1 MTIVLLYTLLY
12 LLDKILH
19 GVICKSN
26 SIAKDFKFFT
36 LLRFALPTM
45 VMMIFMSLYSIVDGI
60 FISRLLGTNA
70 LSAANI
76 VYPVI
81 SIVFAVG
88 IMLST
93 GGSALI
99 AKKLGEGKDREAR
112 EDFSFL
118 TLISFLFGIAIL
130 LIGNIFIEPIVR
142 ALGSTDALLPYC
154 VDYLSVSLLLAPAA
168 MLQMMFQTF
177 FVTAGKPL
185 IGLMLTISGG
195 VANMIL
201 DYLFM
206 GPFNMGISGAALAT
220 GIGELIPAVIGLFY
234 FLFTRHSLYLTKP
247 VVRFQVLKES
257 CFNGSSEMVTN
268 LSTAVVTY
276 LFNITMLKFLGEPGV
291 AAITIVLYGQFLFNA
306 LYMGFSMGVAPVIS
320 YNHGSQN
327 LPLLKRIFKICIG
340 FISISSILITIM
352 ALVSSP
358 VIVEIFTPIGSAT
371 YDIAKTGFFL
381 FSINYIFAGI
391 NIYSSSMFTAF
402 SDGKVSALISFVRTF
417 VLIVL
422 NILLLPYLIG
432 VNGVWLAVPAA
443 EFMTLFLSVYL
454 FYKKR
459 DVYHYL

>member
-1 MTIVLLYTLLY
+1 M
-12 LLDKILH
+12 
-19 GVICKSN
+19 SN
-26 SIAKDFKFFT
+26 SIAKDFKFFS

-99 AKKLGEGKDREAR
+99 AKKLGEGKEREAR

-118 TLISFLFGIAIL
+118 TLVSFLFGIAIL
-130 LIGNIFIEPIVR
+130 LIGNIFIEPIVQ

>member
-1 MTIVLLYTLLY
+1 M
-12 LLDKILH
+12 
-19 GVICKSN
+19 SN
-26 SIAKDFKFFT
+26 SIAKDFKFFS

-99 AKKLGEGKDREAR
+99 AKKIGEGKEREAR

-118 TLISFLFGIAIL
+118 TLVSFLFGIAIL

>member
-1 MTIVLLYTLLY
+1 M
-12 LLDKILH
+12 
-19 GVICKSN
+19 SN
-26 SIAKDFKFFT
+26 SIAKDFKFFS

-60 FISRLLGTNA
+60 FISRLLGTDA
-70 LSAANI
+70 LSASNI

-130 LIGNIFIEPIVR
+130 LVGNIFIEPIVR

-185 IGLMLTISGG
+185 IGLILTISGG
-195 VANMIL
+195 VANMVL

-247 VVRFQVLKES
+247 MFRFQVLKES

-276 LFNITMLKFLGEPGV
+276 LFNVTMLKFLGEPGV

-320 YNHGSQN
+320 YNHGSRN
-327 LPLLKRIFKICIG
+327 FPLLKRIFKICIG
-340 FISISSILITIM
+340 FISISSILITSM
-352 ALVSSP
+352 ALISSP
-358 VIVEIFTPIGSAT
+358 IIVEIFTPIGTAT

>member
-1 MTIVLLYTLLY
+1 M
-12 LLDKILH
+12 
-19 GVICKSN
+19 SN
-26 SIAKDFKFFT
+26 SIAKDFKFFS

-99 AKKLGEGKDREAR
+99 AKKLGEGKEREAR

-118 TLISFLFGIAIL
+118 TLVSFLFGIAIL

-306 LYMGFSMGVAPVIS
+306 LYMGFSMGVASGSS

-327 LPLLKRIFKICIG
+327 LPLLKRLFKMCIG
-340 FISISSILITIM
+340 FIRISSILITIM
-352 ALVSSP
+352 ARESSP

>member
-1 MTIVLLYTLLY
+1 M
-12 LLDKILH
+12 
-19 GVICKSN
+19 SN
-26 SIAKDFKFFT
+26 SIAKDFKFFS

-99 AKKLGEGKDREAR
+99 AKKLGEGKEREAR

-118 TLISFLFGIAIL
+118 TLVSFLFGIAIL

-168 MLQMMFQTF
+168 MLQIMFQTF

-185 IGLMLTISGG
+185 IGLVLTISGG

-247 VVRFQVLKES
+247 VFCFQVLKES

-327 LPLLKRIFKICIG
+327 LTLLKRIFKICIG
-340 FISISSILITIM
+340 FISISSILITVM

-422 NILLLPYLIG
+422 DILLLPYLIG

-443 EFMTLFLSVYL
+443 EFMTLFLSVYF

-459 DVYHYL
+459 KVYHYI

>member
-1 MTIVLLYTLLY
+1 
-12 LLDKILH
+12 
-19 GVICKSN
+19 
-26 SIAKDFKFFT
+26 
-36 LLRFALPTM
+36 
-45 VMMIFMSLYSIVDGI
+45 
-60 FISRLLGTNA
+60 
-70 LSAANI
+70 
-76 VYPVI
+76 
-81 SIVFAVG
+81 
-88 IMLST
+88 MLST

-99 AKKLGEGKDREAR
+99 AKKLGEGKEREAR

-118 TLISFLFGIAIL
+118 TLVSFLFGIAIL

>member
-1 MTIVLLYTLLY
+1 M
-12 LLDKILH
+12 
-19 GVICKSN
+19 SN
-26 SIAKDFKFFT
+26 SIAKDFKFFS

-118 TLISFLFGIAIL
+118 TLVSFLFGIAIL

-276 LFNITMLKFLGEPGV
+276 LFNITMLKFLGEPGG

>member
-1 MTIVLLYTLLY
+1 M
-12 LLDKILH
+12 
-19 GVICKSN
+19 SN
-26 SIAKDFKFFT
+26 SIAKDFKFFS

-118 TLISFLFGIAIL
+118 TLVSFLFGIAIL

-391 NIYSSSMFTAF
+391 NNYSSSMFTAF

>member
-1 MTIVLLYTLLY
+1 M
-12 LLDKILH
+12 
-19 GVICKSN
+19 SN
-26 SIAKDFKFFT
+26 SIAKDFKFFS

-99 AKKLGEGKDREAR
+99 AKKLGEGKEKEAR

-118 TLISFLFGIAIL
+118 TLVSFLFGIAIL

-154 VDYLSVSLLLAPAA
+154 VNYLSVSLLLAPAA

-185 IGLMLTISGG
+185 IGLILTISGG

-340 FISISSILITIM
+340 FISISSILITVM

-443 EFMTLFLSVYL
+443 EFMTLFLSVYF

-459 DVYHYL
+459 KVYHYI

>member
-1 MTIVLLYTLLY
+1 M
-12 LLDKILH
+12 
-19 GVICKSN
+19 SN
-26 SIAKDFKFFT
+26 SIAKDFKFFS

-99 AKKLGEGKDREAR
+99 AKKLGEEKEREAR

-118 TLISFLFGIAIL
+118 TLVSFLFGIAIL

>member
-1 MTIVLLYTLLY
+1 M
-12 LLDKILH
+12 
-19 GVICKSN
+19 SN
-26 SIAKDFKFFT
+26 SIAKDFKFFS

-118 TLISFLFGIAIL
+118 TLVSFLFGIAIL

-402 SDGKVSALISFVRTF
+402 SDGKVSALICFNCTQYSASPISYWSKRSMACSTGSRIYDSVSFCLF
-417 VLIVL
+417 VLQEKRC
-422 NILLLPYLIG
+422 LP
-432 VNGVWLAVPAA
+432 
-443 EFMTLFLSVYL
+443 LSL
-454 FYKKR
+454 KNTRRF
-459 DVYHYL
+459 H

>member
-1 MTIVLLYTLLY
+1 M
-12 LLDKILH
+12 
-19 GVICKSN
+19 SN
-26 SIAKDFKFFT
+26 SIAKDFKFFS

-99 AKKLGEGKDREAR
+99 AKKLGEGKEREAR

-118 TLISFLFGIAIL
+118 TLVSFLFGIAIL

-234 FLFTRHSLYLTKP
+234 FLFPRHSLYLTKP

>member
-1 MTIVLLYTLLY
+1 M
-12 LLDKILH
+12 
-19 GVICKSN
+19 SN
-26 SIAKDFKFFT
+26 SIAKDFKFFS

-99 AKKLGEGKDREAR
+99 AKKLGEGKEREAR

-118 TLISFLFGIAIL
+118 TLVSFLFGIAIL

-234 FLFTRHSLYLTKP
+234 FLFTRHSLYLTKS

>member
-1 MTIVLLYTLLY
+1 M
-12 LLDKILH
+12 
-19 GVICKSN
+19 SN
-26 SIAKDFKFFT
+26 SIAKDFKFFS

-99 AKKLGEGKDREAR
+99 AKKLGEGKEREAR

-118 TLISFLFGIAIL
+118 TLVSFLFGIAIL

-154 VDYLSVSLLLAPAA
+154 VDYLSVSLLLTPAA

>member
-1 MTIVLLYTLLY
+1 M
-12 LLDKILH
+12 
-19 GVICKSN
+19 SN
-26 SIAKDFKFFT
+26 SIAKDFKFFS

-99 AKKLGEGKDREAR
+99 AKKLGEGKEREAR

-118 TLISFLFGIAIL
+118 TLVSFLFGIAIL

-142 ALGSTDALLPYC
+142 ALGATDALLPYC

>member
-1 MTIVLLYTLLY
+1 M
-12 LLDKILH
+12 
-19 GVICKSN
+19 SN
-26 SIAKDFKFFT
+26 SIAKDFKFFS

-88 IMLST
+88 IILST

-99 AKKLGEGKDREAR
+99 AKKLGEGKEKEAR

-118 TLISFLFGIAIL
+118 TLVSFLFGIAIL

-154 VDYLSVSLLLAPAA
+154 VNYLSVSLLLAPAA

-185 IGLMLTISGG
+185 IGLILTISGG

-340 FISISSILITIM
+340 FISISSILITVM

-443 EFMTLFLSVYL
+443 EFMTLFLSVYF

-459 DVYHYL
+459 NVYHYI

>member
-1 MTIVLLYTLLY
+1 M
-12 LLDKILH
+12 
-19 GVICKSN
+19 SN
-26 SIAKDFKFFT
+26 SIAKDFKFFS

-88 IMLST
+88 IMLSA

-99 AKKLGEGKDREAR
+99 AKKLGEGKEREAR

-118 TLISFLFGIAIL
+118 TLVSFLFGIAIL

>member
-1 MTIVLLYTLLY
+1 M
-12 LLDKILH
+12 
-19 GVICKSN
+19 SN
-26 SIAKDFKFFT
+26 SIAKDFKFFS

-99 AKKLGEGKDREAR
+99 AKKLGEGKEREAR

-118 TLISFLFGIAIL
+118 TLVSFLFGIAIL

-276 LFNITMLKFLGEPGV
+276 LFNITMLNFLGEPGV

>member
-1 MTIVLLYTLLY
+1 MQ
-12 LLDKILH
+12 
-19 GVICKSN
+19 
-26 SIAKDFKFFT
+26 
-36 LLRFALPTM
+36 
-45 VMMIFMSLYSIVDGI
+45 
-60 FISRLLGTNA
+60 
-70 LSAANI
+70 
-76 VYPVI
+76 
-81 SIVFAVG
+81 
-88 IMLST
+88 
-93 GGSALI
+93 
-99 AKKLGEGKDREAR
+99 KKLGEGKEREAR

-118 TLISFLFGIAIL
+118 TLVSFLFGIAIL

>member
-1 MTIVLLYTLLY
+1 M
-12 LLDKILH
+12 
-19 GVICKSN
+19 SN
-26 SIAKDFKFFT
+26 SIAKDFKFFS

-99 AKKLGEGKDREAR
+99 AKKLGEGKEREAR

-118 TLISFLFGIAIL
+118 TLVSFLFGIAIL

-185 IGLMLTISGG
+185 IGLMFTISGG

>member
-1 MTIVLLYTLLY
+1 VLLYTLLY
-12 LLDKILH
+12 LLDKILQ
-19 GVICKSN
+19 GVICMSN
-26 SIAKDFKFFT
+26 SIAKDFKFFS

-93 GGSALI
+93 VGSALI
-99 AKKLGEGKDREAR
+99 AKKLGEGKEREAR

-118 TLISFLFGIAIL
+118 TLVSFLFGIAIL

-432 VNGVWLAVPAA
+432 VNGVWLAVPVA

>member
-1 MTIVLLYTLLY
+1 M
-12 LLDKILH
+12 
-19 GVICKSN
+19 SN
-26 SIAKDFKFFT
+26 SIAKDFKFFS

-99 AKKLGEGKDREAR
+99 AKKLGEGKEREAR

-118 TLISFLFGIAIL
+118 TLVSFLFGIAIL

-291 AAITIVLYGQFLFNA
+291 AAITIVLYGQFLFTA

-320 YNHGSQN
+320 YNHGIQN

>member
-1 MTIVLLYTLLY
+1 
-12 LLDKILH
+12 
-19 GVICKSN
+19 
-26 SIAKDFKFFT
+26 
-36 LLRFALPTM
+36 M

-99 AKKLGEGKDREAR
+99 AKKLGEGKDREAQ

-130 LIGNIFIEPIVR
+130 LVGNIFIEPIVR

>member
-1 MTIVLLYTLLY
+1 M
-12 LLDKILH
+12 
-19 GVICKSN
+19 SN
-26 SIAKDFKFFT
+26 SIAKDFKFFS

-99 AKKLGEGKDREAR
+99 AKKLGEEKEREAR

-118 TLISFLFGIAIL
+118 TLVSFLFGIAIL

-340 FISISSILITIM
+340 FISISSILITVM

>member
-1 MTIVLLYTLLY
+1 M
-12 LLDKILH
+12 
-19 GVICKSN
+19 SN
-26 SIAKDFKFFT
+26 SIAKDFKFFS

-99 AKKLGEGKDREAR
+99 AKKLGEGKEREAR

-118 TLISFLFGIAIL
+118 TLVSFLFGIAIL

-276 LFNITMLKFLGEPGV
+276 LFNITMLKFLGESGV

>member
-1 MTIVLLYTLLY
+1 M
-12 LLDKILH
+12 
-19 GVICKSN
+19 SN
-26 SIAKDFKFFT
+26 SIAKDFKFFS

-99 AKKLGEGKDREAR
+99 AKKLGEGKEREAR

-118 TLISFLFGIAIL
+118 TLVSFLFGIAIL
-130 LIGNIFIEPIVR
+130 LIGNIFIEPVVR

>member
-1 MTIVLLYTLLY
+1 M
-12 LLDKILH
+12 
-19 GVICKSN
+19 SN
-26 SIAKDFKFFT
+26 SIAKDFKFFS

-118 TLISFLFGIAIL
+118 TLVSFLFGIAIL

-432 VNGVWLAVPAA
+432 VNGVWLSVPAA